1 MLKQLVDYANSH
13 DVEIE
18 PGFKSK
24 NVIWAVAFDSTSG
37 FTGLVELGQP
47 EEKRNTGQTFKK
59 CPDLTQMELISGSET
74 RSHFLVD
81 TAEVVALHI
90 EGMLEEKTKDKH
102 SYFVSLL
109 TNAGKT
115 IPQLSTLARMLCDDN
130 VILAIRQKMLQEKV
144 KPTDKVTLQLDDEF
158 PVDKQYWYDWWRT
171 FRKTLTNERGKP
183 TLTTQMRCFV
193 NGDSVVPLKTH
204 PKIEGLASVG
214 GQPSGDVLIGFDKE
228 SFRSYGLEQS
238 NNSAVSENAGN
249 AYRGALNELIRNY
262 SYKLAG
268 TRVVH
273 WFKRHIVPEDD
284 PLAWLI
290 EPPEII
296 ELNSRQAAKT
306 LLESIQTGKRSDLAQ
321 NYYYTL
327 TLSGAGG
334 RVMVRDW
341 TEGQFEELV
350 RNIDLWFGDLEI
362 VQRNGNQ
369 SHSPKFLAVLSS
381 TVRDLDELNSPVV
394 AKLWQVAVH
403 NEPLPYYILA
413 QTLNRRKIEIIQ
425 DDTINRIGFGLIKAY
440 HIRKYRKEGNITLA
454 EMLKSGLNENFPSSA
469 YQCGRLMAV
478 LAELQGAALGDVGA
492 GIVQRYY
499 AAASTT
505 PALVL
510 GRLTR
515 TSQFHLNKLEPGLSH
530 WFEGKIAGI
539 WNSLDKAPPRILT
552 LEEQSLFALGYY
564 QQLAAMHT
572 GTVKSQ
578 NNKKDEKEK
587 TDD

>member
-1 MLKQLVDYANSH
+1 
-13 DVEIE
+13 
-18 PGFKSK
+18 
-24 NVIWAVAFDSTSG
+24 
-37 FTGLVELGQP
+37 
-47 EEKRNTGQTFKK
+47 
-59 CPDLTQMELISGSET
+59 
-74 RSHFLVD
+74 
-81 TAEVVALHI
+81 
-90 EGMLEEKTKDKH
+90 
-102 SYFVSLL
+102 
-109 TNAGKT
+109 
-115 IPQLSTLARMLCDDN
+115 
-130 VILAIRQKMLQEKV
+130 
-144 KPTDKVTLQLDDEF
+144 
-158 PVDKQYWYDWWRT
+158 
-171 FRKTLTNERGKP
+171 
-183 TLTTQMRCFV
+183 
-193 NGDSVVPLKTH
+193 
-204 PKIEGLASVG
+204 
-214 GQPSGDVLIGFDKE
+214 
-228 SFRSYGLEQS
+228 
-238 NNSAVSENAGN
+238 
-249 AYRGALNELIRNY
+249 
-262 SYKLAG
+262 
-268 TRVVH
+268 
-273 WFKRHIVPEDD
+273 
-284 PLAWLI
+284 
-290 EPPEII
+290 
-296 ELNSRQAAKT
+296 
-306 LLESIQTGKRSDLAQ
+306 
-321 NYYYTL
+321 
-327 TLSGAGG
+327 
-334 RVMVRDW
+334 
-341 TEGQFEELV
+341 
-350 RNIDLWFGDLEI
+350 LEI

-454 EMLKSGLNENFPSSA
+454 EMLKSGLNENYPSSA